1 MAISV
6 DTQDLINYPGTIKR
20 VTVDQSAIV
29 AQGNEGDESY
39 VLSFYTSAYSD
50 ATARTTIQTL
60 YITNFKAGW
69 CRSSGFAGT
78 ANKFALSATCNT
90 LGIKLDSTVSG
101 TAGTGYYDIV
111 LDYNTDGTPIPGDT
125 IAADMEIKIRAIA
138 DNLVTADIGN
148 RLAYMNASVE
158 YTDGC
163 FWIVSG
169 SVGNSYAGNNKT
181 AVAITSGSTND
192 ASVMLGFNISV
203 TSEYIESITVAEA
216 LLVSDYTIS
225 GTTLTVSQSL
235 GASEGDCFVIRDSDN
250 TVDYFQ
256 ITENPTVGNLLTFSS
271 SAIKHNYSSGLAK
284 VQLLRE
290 QDSYGSPKL
299 WYENI
304 DSIVRFG
311 IKTMVNQIDYS
322 A

>member
-1 MAISV
+1 MAITV
-6 DTQDLINYPGTIKR
+6 DTQDLANYPGTVKR

-29 AQGNEGDESY
+29 SQGSEGDESY
-39 VLSFYTSAYSD
+39 VLSFYTSAYSN

-60 YITNFKAGW
+60 YVTNFKAGW

-78 ANKFALSATCNT
+78 ANKFTLSSICNT
-90 LGIKLDSTVSG
+90 LGVKLDSTVSG
-101 TAGTGYYDIV
+101 TNGTGYYDIV
-111 LDYNTDGTPIPGDT
+111 LDYNLDGTPIPGDT
-125 IAADMEIKIRAIA
+125 IAEDMEIKIRALA
-138 DNLVTADIGN
+138 NSLVTADIGN
-148 RLAYMNASVE
+148 KLAYMNASVE

-169 SVGNSYAGNNKT
+169 SVGNSYTGNNKT
-181 AVAITSGSTND
+181 SVSITAGSSND
-192 ASVMLGFNISV
+192 ASVLLGFNLSV
-203 TSEYIESITVAEA
+203 TSEYIESITVTEA
-216 LLVSDYTIS
+216 LLASDYTVS

-235 GASEGDCFVIRDSDN
+235 GASEGDCFVIRDSN
-250 TVDYFQ
+250 NIDYFQ
-256 ITENPTVGNLLTFSS
+256 ITENPSVGNLLTFSS
-271 SAIKHNYSSGLAK
+271 SAIKNSYSSGLAK
-284 VQLLRE
+284 IQLLRE

-311 IKTMVNQIDYS
+311 IKTIVNQIDYS